1 MILDTN
7 VLSALMSVPP
17 VAAVIQWMDEQAADR
32 LFITAITVAEVRYGL
47 GIMPEGRRRTDLI
60 TQADA
65 MFGQDFRG
73 RILSFDERAA
83 NAFGELSSHRRALG
97 RPISIS
103 DGYIAAI
110 ATVHA
115 MPIVTRNVKDFEE
128 LGLQLINPFETV

>member
-32 LFITAITVAEVRYGL
+32 LFTTAITVAEVRYGL

-60 TQADA
+60 LQADA

-73 RILSFDERAA
+73 RILSFDEQTA
-83 NAFGELSSHRRALG
+83 NAFGELSSQRRALG

-115 MPIVTRNVKDFEE
+115 MPIVNRNVKDFEE
-128 LGLQLINPFETV
+128 LGLQLINPFENV

>member
-1 MILDTN
+1 
-7 VLSALMSVPP
+7 MSVPP
-17 VAAVIQWMDEQAADR
+17 LAAVIQWLDEQAADR
-32 LFITAITVAEVRYGL
+32 LFITAITVAEVRYAL
-47 GIMPEGRRRTDLI
+47 GIMPAGRRRTDLI
-60 TQADA
+60 MQADA
-65 MFGQDFRG
+65 MFSRDFRG

-83 NAFGELSSHRRALG
+83 NAFGALSSHRRALG

-115 MPIVTRNVKDFEE
+115 MQIMTRNVNDFEE

>member
-32 LFITAITVAEVRYGL
+32 LFTTAITVAEVRYGL

-60 TQADA
+60 EQADA

-83 NAFGELSSHRRALG
+83 NGFGALSSHRRALG

-110 ATVHA
+110 ATVNA